1 MKFGIFDYIDA
12 RGETLQQTYEDRLAL
27 LQAAEA
33 AGFYGYHLTEHH
45 ATPLSMTPPSVFLAA
60 AARETR
66 RIRLGTLLYLLP
78 LYHPLRLLEELCML
92 DHLSGGRLDIGVGRG
107 ISPMEF
113 DAYGVDFEQAGADYE
128 HVLNVLYQG
137 FMQERI
143 DYRCD
148 RFTFKDVPVVIRPLQ
163 RPHPPLWYGLRGDH
177 GPVFAAQHGMHG
189 VTLGPDEKVAN
200 MLATFRAHWRTYAA
214 DRQRRQ
220 SPVETPHCGVMR
232 AIFVADSDAEAE
244 RLARPAYKRWFDS
257 LAWLWIER
265 GSFPPIFDFGR
276 LRPVESR
283 GHLGGRKP
291 RHGRAHSH
299 RPGRAHPA
307 ELSRADADLRLAHAR
322 AGNALAGAVQKR
334 DHAEARGDELRRGF
348 ACSGARN
355 RITHDATPM
364 SGRSSAMH

>member
-12 RGETLQQTYEDRLAL
+12 RGETLQKTYEDRLAL
-27 LQAAEA
+27 LQTAEA

-45 ATPLSMTPPSVFLAA
+45 ATPLSMTPSPSVFLAA

-137 FMQERI
+137 FTQERI

-163 RPHPPLWYGLRGDH
+163 RPHPPLWYGLRGDQ
-177 GPVFAAQHGMHG
+177 GPVFAARYGMH
-189 VTLGPDEKVAN
+189 
-200 MLATFRAHWRTYAA
+200 
-214 DRQRRQ
+214 DRRRRQ

-265 GSFPPIFDFGR
+265 GSFPPISISADYDQSKAAGTLVVGSPDTVGRILTAQAERIRQNYLVLMLAFGSLTHAQEMR
-276 LRPVESR
+276 SL
-283 GHLGGRKP
+283 
-291 RHGRAHSH
+291 
-299 RPGRAHPA
+299 
-307 ELSRADADLRLAHAR
+307 ELFKREIMPKLAAMNYEE
-322 AGNALAGAVQKR
+322 ASAAPALATA
-334 DHAEARGDELRRGF
+334 
-348 ACSGARN
+348 
-355 RITHDATPM
+355 
-364 SGRSSAMH
+364 

>member
-1 MKFGIFDYIDA
+1 MCCMPTPALLTRPWTAPKRSTALRTAAVQSAQRVTSQSMGWIRSSTCCARASSASSRMSAWLDGRSATATRTPALARPSAMARPRPRAPPVTIAARSDGATPMMDNTVSFGSTSHCGRRCAPREGLRRGTAPMLGFAVKTIRRRRFRPKIRLKGGGNATHMKFGIFDYIDA

-33 AGFYGYHLTEHH
+33 AGFHGYHLTEHH
-45 ATPLSMTPPSVFLAA
+45 ATPLSMTPSPSVFLAA

-113 DAYGVDFEQAGADYE
+113 DAYDVDFEQAGADYE

-137 FMQERI
+137 FTQERI

-189 VTLGPDEKVAN
+189 VTLGPDAKVAN
-200 MLATFRAHWRTYAA
+200 MLATF
-214 DRQRRQ
+214 
-220 SPVETPHCGVMR
+220 
-232 AIFVADSDAEAE
+232 
-244 RLARPAYKRWFDS
+244 
-257 LAWLWIER
+257 
-265 GSFPPIFDFGR
+265 
-276 LRPVESR
+276 
-283 GHLGGRKP
+283 
-291 RHGRAHSH
+291 
-299 RPGRAHPA
+299 
-307 ELSRADADLRLAHAR
+307 
-322 AGNALAGAVQKR
+322 
-334 DHAEARGDELRRGF
+334 
-348 ACSGARN
+348 
-355 RITHDATPM
+355 
-364 SGRSSAMH
+364 